1 MIPSLRLVVF
11 ASIPIAFTFL
21 GLVVPGVMWT
31 VIFADALLAL
41 VVLFDALLAARPLIM
56 IERRAPAVFSVG
68 RTNVVTLEVSSLA
81 RRRLKVE
88 VKDDLFFG
96 AEAIDLPARLEL
108 VPGKRAVATYRV
120 CPSRRGAYELGDH
133 FIRYASPLGLLIR
146 QTRIPARSPVKVY
159 PDVALVRTYELLAR
173 QDRDAALVRTRM
185 RGGES
190 EFERLRDHQKDD
202 EFRRIDWKATARR
215 HKLIARDYQL
225 ERNQNVVCLLDC
237 GRLMTAESDGLSHF
251 DHALNA
257 NLMMAHVAARSGD
270 QVGML
275 AFADQVLRYLPPA
288 GGARAGH
295 RLIQASYDLHPTL
308 VESNY
313 AAAFDL
319 LAVRLRKRSLVVL
332 FTQLVDDVAAQSV
345 LRLMR
350 GLAPRHLP
358 LFVLFRHLEVDD
370 LAEPRALGAY
380 EPPIDLY
387 VRSAAAE
394 ISLWREKVIRDLRA
408 GGALVLH
415 VPPKKLTPALV
426 SRYLEIKARQLL

>member
-1 MIPSLRLVVF
+1 VL
-11 ASIPIAFTFL
+11 
-21 GLVVPGVMWT
+21 
-31 VIFADALLAL
+31 FADGLLAL
-41 VVLFDALLAARPLIM
+41 VVAIDALLAASRPITV
-56 IERRAPAVFSVG
+56 ERRAPAVFSVG
-68 RTNVVTLEVSSLA
+68 RPNVVTLEVSSFA
-81 RRRLKVE
+81 RRKLRVQ

-96 AEAIDLPARLEL
+96 AEGTDLPVEMDLG
-108 VPGKRAVATYRV
+108 PGKRATGTYRV
-120 CPSRRGAYELGDH
+120 CPTRRGAYELGDH
-133 FIRYASPLGLLIR
+133 FVRYPSPLGLLIR
-146 QTRIPARSPVKVY
+146 QLRIRARTPVKVY

-237 GRLMTAESDGLSHF
+237 GRLMTAESEGLSHF

-270 QVGML
+270 QVGLL
-275 AFADQVLRYLPPA
+275 AFADHVLRYLPPA
-288 GGARAGH
+288 GGARAGQ

-313 AAAFDL
+313 AAAFDML
-319 LAVRLRKRSLVVL
+319 SLRLRKRSLVVL

-350 GLAPRHLP
+350 GLLPRHLP

-370 LAEPRALGAY
+370 LTEPRAPAASDTPL
-380 EPPIDLY
+380 DLY

-394 ISLWREKVIRDLRA
+394 INLWREKLVRDLRA

-415 VPPKKLTPALV
+415 VAPKKLTPALV

>member
-1 MIPSLRLVVF
+1 MIPSLRLVIF
-11 ASIPIAFTFL
+11 AAVPIAFTVLVLFVP
-21 GLVVPGVMWT
+21 GLVWT
-31 VIFADALLAL
+31 VLFADLLLAVIAGIDALLA
-41 VVLFDALLAARPLIM
+41 VRPLIAV
-56 IERRAPAVFSVG
+56 ERRAPQVFSVG
-68 RTNVVTLEVSSLA
+68 RPNVVTLEVTSLS
-81 RRRLKVE
+81 RRPLSIE

-96 AEAIDLPARLEL
+96 AEGMDLPVRFQLAPRQ
-108 VPGKRAVATYRV
+108 RAVGTYRV
-120 CPSRRGAYELGDH
+120 SPSRRGSYELGDH
-133 FIRYASPLGLLIR
+133 FVRYASPFGLLIR
-146 QTRIPARSPVKVY
+146 QLRIFARTPVKVY

-173 QDRDAALVRTRM
+173 QDREAALVRTRM

-270 QVGML
+270 HIGLL
-275 AFADQVLRYLPPA
+275 AFADRVLRYLPPA

-313 AAAFDL
+313 AAAFDML
-319 LAVRLRKRSLVVL
+319 SLRLRKRSLVVL
-332 FTQLVDDVAAQSV
+332 FTQVVDDVAAQAV
-345 LRLMR
+345 LRMMR
-350 GLAPRHLP
+350 GLLPRHLP
-358 LFVLFRHLEVDD
+358 LCVLFRHLDVDE
-370 LAEPRALGAY
+370 LAEPRSESERETAL
-380 EPPIDLY
+380 DLY

-394 ISLWREKVIRDLRA
+394 INSWKEKVVRDLKG

-415 VPPKKLTPALV
+415 VAPKKLTPALV
-426 SRYLEIKARQLL
+426 NRYLEIKARQLL